1 MTITV
6 TDRALQAVIDALSDP
21 ALREATLALAERWL
35 VTTDF
40 VGDQRS
46 RLEAALAGPSAPPGL
61 IVL

>member
-1 MTITV
+1 MPVKVDDKT
-6 TDRALQAVIDALSDP
+6 LQAVIDALADP
-21 ALREATLALAERWL
+21 ARRLATLPLAKRWL

-46 RLEAALAGPSAPPGL
+46 RLEAAMPEPHRPPGL